1 MKPTAS
7 TTTTHTETKPRKTY
21 VSPRITTQ
29 STAEKSPKTALIN
42 ACDSL
47 LLNP

>member
-1 MKPTAS
+1 MKQPAS
-7 TTTTHTETKPRKTY
+7 TTTQTETKTRKAY

-29 STAEKSPKTALIN
+29 STAEKSQKTALIN